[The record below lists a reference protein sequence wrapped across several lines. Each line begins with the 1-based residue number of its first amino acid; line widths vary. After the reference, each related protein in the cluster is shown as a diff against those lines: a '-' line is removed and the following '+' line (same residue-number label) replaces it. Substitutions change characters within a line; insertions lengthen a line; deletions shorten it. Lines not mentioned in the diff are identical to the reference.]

1 MTSDLSSINDFL
13 EEILEFLGLGY
24 ALGEVSIAGAIL
36 IFGIITV
43 IVSAIIS
50 FIFKFIIYVL
60 EAFPVYKLARKTG
73 RKRAWLAWV
82 PVFGSY
88 FRLYVL
94 ADIAGDKELVFFGK
108 FKLKNRPLSFW
119 MYVGIDLFGSTLIT
133 AVIGVLQVLPVIGQI
148 IGALSTLL
156 NLVPAVAKAFIEYAY
171 LRDVLNIF
179 KEDKKANNTASIVV
193 TALDAL
199 ATLGFARVI
208 YLYTILKYNPI
219 PEKVM
224 EVEAEEIPVN

>member
-13 EEILEFLGLGY
+13 EEFLRFLNVGIT
-24 ALGEVSIAGAIL
+24 LGELSLGGTIL
-36 IFGIITV
+36 LVGLITSIITAV
-43 IVSAIIS
+43 IS
-50 FIFKFIIYVL
+50 FIFQFIIYVL

-156 NLVPAVAKAFIEYAY
+156 YLVPAVAKAFIEYAY

-179 KEDKKANNTASIVV
+179 KEDKKANNTAAIVV

-199 ATLGFARVI
+199 ATFGFARVV

-224 EVEAEEIPVN
+224 EVEAEEVPV

>member
-13 EEILEFLGLGY
+13 EEFLRFLNVGIT
-24 ALGEVSIAGAIL
+24 LGELSLGGTIL
-36 IFGIITV
+36 LVCLITSIITAV
-43 IVSAIIS
+43 IS
-50 FIFKFIIYVL
+50 FIFQFIIYVL

-156 NLVPAVAKAFIEYAY
+156 YLVPAVAKAFIEYAY
-171 LRDVLNIF
+171 LRDLLNIF
-179 KEDKKANNTASIVV
+179 KEDKKANNTAAIVV

-199 ATLGFARVI
+199 ATFGFARVV

-224 EVEAEEIPVN
+224 EVEAEEVPV

>member
-13 EEILEFLGLGY
+13 EEFLRFLNVGIS
-24 ALGEVSIAGAIL
+24 LGELGIGGTIL
-36 IFGIITV
+36 LVGLITSIITAV
-43 IVSAIIS
+43 IS
-50 FIFKFIIYVL
+50 FIFQFIIYVL

-73 RKRAWLAWV
+73 RKCAWLAWI

-133 AVIGVLQVLPVIGQI
+133 AVIGILQVLPVIGQI

-156 NLVPAVAKAFIEYAY
+156 YLVPPVAKAFIEYAY

-199 ATLGFARVI
+199 ATFGFARVV
-208 YLYTILKYNPI
+208 YLYTILKHDPI

-224 EVEAEEIPVN
+224 EVAAEEVPVN